1 MDNKA
6 VIWRIS
12 TFTRMFVL
20 NGHTNAIWYVSISS
34 DSTKIAT
41 CGADKTIIIW
51 SSIGT

>member
-6 VIWRIS
+6 AVWSIS
-12 TFTRMFVL
+12 TLTRTYVL
-20 NGHTNAIWYVSISS
+20 SGHTNSIFYVAISP

-51 SSIGT
+51 SSTGT